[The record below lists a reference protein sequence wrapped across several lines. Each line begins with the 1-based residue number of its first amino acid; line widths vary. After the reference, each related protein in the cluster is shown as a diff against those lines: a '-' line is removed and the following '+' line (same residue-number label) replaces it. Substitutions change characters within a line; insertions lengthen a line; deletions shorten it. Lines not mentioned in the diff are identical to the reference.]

1 MMISRPPTGH
11 ELRRNIALA
20 LTAVFVI
27 TLLML
32 CDLRLCFMV
41 FLCVVFTMVDVVGII
56 SWWDVQIDVVSATYL
71 VLVVGLCVDYSTHIA
86 HAFKVNRGERS
97 SREFPLLFASASV
110 TCQNSHSFVESLHK
124 VTISGSSYERARVA
138 LSTIGPAILNGGTT
152 TFLALVLLAFSTS
165 YAYLALF
172 KENDY
177 DLRVYHSIIKE
188 VQNCAIY
195 HRKLLQALW
204 DFVTTMRQ
212 GPNSEKNP
220 ISHRIRKDL

>member
-1 MMISRPPTGH
+1 MMIFRPPTGH

-86 HAFKVNRGERS
+86 HAFKVNRGERAVS
-97 SREFPLLFASASV
+97 QRINFPH
-110 TCQNSHSFVESLHK
+110 CLH
-124 VTISGSSYERARVA
+124 
-138 LSTIGPAILNGGTT
+138 PQ
-152 TFLALVLLAFSTS
+152 F
-165 YAYLALF
+165 
-172 KENDY
+172 
-177 DLRVYHSIIKE
+177 
-188 VQNCAIY
+188 
-195 HRKLLQALW
+195 
-204 DFVTTMRQ
+204 
-212 GPNSEKNP
+212 
-220 ISHRIRKDL
+220 RIRNMSKFSQFCRKFT